1 MKLVIQVVTDGQDFD
16 IRDSAAQF
24 RRQKT
29 KLLDIEARLPDL
41 IDTKVLTEYFPII
54 HSDCI
59 SLLINAEV
67 TKYNNLLKYLK
78 AQVEVLQ
85 GCLDGDTTQGGPALE
100 QTMKCILIDETPTD
114 WLLKS
119 FPSSQSLPSFLGNLQ
134 ERVDYINEIMD
145 SERPRLDLWAF
156 WLPGLFD
163 QAHFFTALVQQQ
175 ARRLKL
181 PLDSLNISYTVSD
194 LALDCMD
201 NAAISDSKQA
211 LHDLIRKNGQPEEG
225 VWYIYG
231 L

>member
-1 MKLVIQVVTDGQDFD
+1 
-16 IRDSAAQF
+16 
-24 RRQKT
+24 
-29 KLLDIEARLPDL
+29 
-41 IDTKVLTEYFPII
+41 
-54 HSDCI
+54 
-59 SLLINAEV
+59 
-67 TKYNNLLKYLK
+67 
-78 AQVEVLQ
+78 VLQ

-156 WLPGLFD
+156 WLPGLFN

-201 NAAISDSKQA
+201 NAAISDSK
-211 LHDLIRKNGQPEEG
+211 
-225 VWYIYG
+225 
-231 L
+231 